1 MCGRQA
7 FKWQSGYGKYG
18 LYHFG
23 VVVMLYIL
31 AFTALTYSFVELV
44 SIVPFS
50 GGCYGYSRCA
60 LGPFMGYVA
69 GMFETAKYILYATFN
84 IYRLGHIFTIACG
97 LDENHQIL
105 IWMTFV
111 VCFNLVH
118 YFKTKMLWWIIGLLG
133 SCIFLIQAIFIFGAT
148 SKGSVSNI
156 EGSSWHSKPSEFV
169 DAFPY
174 AVYTLSALDA
184 GGDMVPKALLGVL
197 AWAVIAIFSMI
208 VAQSAYNY
216 DDSALMTEDYAYNI
230 GLRKV
235 FSMSADNQLVTLFAL
250 PSSLGCCVGFLYCA
264 ARQVRSMASSGL
276 LPPIL
281 AMGQGQKVKDSSQP
295 VAAATAVV
303 PGGTSEEAAKNM
315 SMKDDDDIGRSSK
328 PTMAVFACSV
338 FCFGLLLVGYYTI
351 DKYNDM
357 YTQMGQLLN
366 ALMYQPLMVSYMV
379 FSTRFSS
386 MERSIK
392 SPFGIPGAVFA
403 MSFFMFL
410 FIMRLVSNT
419 DTNTAFGVTLVI
431 FTVCV
436 VAYYILV
443 VQKRQFF
450 SKEEQE
456 KFMKAYV
463 VNANKTR
470 KRGKSASNSRQ
481 SSKSSKLFGF
491 LSTAIGIV
499 PNNGSQGG
507 NSRSR
512 ASSHSRQN
520 SAARAP
526 A

>member
-1 MCGRQA
+1 MGGSKKAANRA
-7 FKWQSGYGKYG
+7 TLFYIYALGYGLFG
-18 LYHFG
+18 MYHFG

-31 AFTALTYSFVELV
+31 AFTVLTYSFVELV

-84 IYRLGHIFTIACG
+84 IYRLGHIFVVSYE

-105 IWMTFV
+105 IWLAFV
-111 VCFNLVH
+111 V
-118 YFKTKMLWWIIGLLG
+118 
-133 SCIFLIQAIFIFGAT
+133 IFIFGAT
-148 SKGSVSNI
+148 SEGSVSNI
-156 EGSSWHSKPSEFV
+156 EGSRWNSKPSEFV

-184 GGDMVPKALLGVL
+184 VRTCMDEQGGNMVPKALLQVL

-208 VAQSAYNY
+208 VAESAYNY
-216 DDSALMTEDYAYNI
+216 DDSALLKEDYAYST

-379 FSTRFSS
+379 FATRFSS
-386 MERSIK
+386 MERGIR
-392 SPFGIPGAVFA
+392 SPFGIPGAIFA
-403 MSFFMFL
+403 MAFFMML
-410 FIMRLVSNT
+410 FSLRMYTNT
-419 DTNTAFGVTLVI
+419 DTNVAFGVTLVI
-431 FTVCV
+431 FTACV
-436 VAYYILV
+436 VVYYILV

-470 KRGKSASNSRQ
+470 KKAKSASNTKQSNR
-481 SSKSSKLFGF
+481 SSKFLAIFYGAFG
-491 LSTAIGIV
+491 GMR
-499 PNNGSQGG
+499 NNPSQAPS
-507 NSRSR
+507 SRSR
-512 ASSHSRQN
+512 ASSKKDLG
-520 SAARAP
+520 P